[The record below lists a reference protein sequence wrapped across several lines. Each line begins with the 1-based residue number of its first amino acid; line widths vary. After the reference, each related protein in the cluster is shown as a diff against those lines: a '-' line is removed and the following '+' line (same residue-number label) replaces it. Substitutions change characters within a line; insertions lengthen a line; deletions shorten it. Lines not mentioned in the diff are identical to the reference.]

1 MIAVEPGV
9 CGWVFESFCA
19 DAGESMLASMSASA
33 AAVSDVELRRVKVRE
48 PPQRLVFEWRNINF
62 APVEKT
68 KVEVEVEV
76 EVEVQFMPSPSG
88 TRIAVIHRGWN
99 QLSCNHP
106 VRHGLPISEFI
117 SMMARGWGDQLTALR
132 GFSTP

>member
-1 MIAVEPGV
+1 VIAVEPGV

-48 PPQRLVFEWRNINF
+48 PRQRLVFEWRNINF

-68 KVEVEVEV
+68 EVEVK
-76 EVEVQFMPSPSG
+76 VQFMPSPSG

-99 QLSCNHP
+99 QLRCNHP

-132 GFSTP
+132 EFSTP